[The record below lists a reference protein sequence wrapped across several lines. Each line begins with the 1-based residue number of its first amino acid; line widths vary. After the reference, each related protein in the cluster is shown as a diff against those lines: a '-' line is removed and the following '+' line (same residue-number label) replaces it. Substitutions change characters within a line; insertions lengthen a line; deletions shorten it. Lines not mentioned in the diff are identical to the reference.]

1 MRSTLAMK
9 FFFNRNIRHFIFG
22 KSDLL
27 LLCRDLLRNGLKWY
41 HKEVFLK
48 SIQVFLCFLRV
59 DYCMSTM
66 VVEFLFKS
74 FLAQSQNIV
83 EPFKVYFLVVQHVL
97 LSKDLIFLIHL
108 YIVVPDIEKSEVL
121 HAD

>member
-27 LLCRDLLRNGLKWY
+27 LPRRDLLRNGLKWH

-59 DYCMSTM
+59 DDCMSTM

-121 HAD
+121 HGD